1 MTGTGPLVV
10 RHKSSEDCEPEE
22 ASQITSFVVNK
33 WATHR
38 AYLAPKHVLF
48 VFTCVRFQEV
58 SHKSW
63 FVAFLGFLNGL
74 AAQDPQSCK
83 VTRSWGDGGIA
94 YFPGACTTIILYLY
108 HSLLSY

>member
-1 MTGTGPLVV
+1 M

-58 SHKSW
+58 SHKS
-63 FVAFLGFLNGL
+63 
-74 AAQDPQSCK
+74 
-83 VTRSWGDGGIA
+83 
-94 YFPGACTTIILYLY
+94 
-108 HSLLSY
+108 